1 MPAPRTYLERTRGR
15 ILDESERLRV
25 ASVVQLVN
33 GAESLDEAP
42 RGPLHLA
49 LTDRRLLM
57 IAGSMLARRAQLIS
71 EWPTGGLSI
80 SITRRRL
87 GGNLIHIATAEPRT
101 AELSFEWVSGHRP
114 RDWEPYRFR
123 Q

>member
-1 MPAPRTYLERTRGR
+1 MLAPRTYLERTRGR

-25 ASVVQLVN
+25 ASEVQFVDGPELL
-33 GAESLDEAP
+33 ARAP
-42 RGPLHLA
+42 RGTLHLA
-49 LTDRRLLM
+49 LTDRRLLVVT
-57 IAGSMLARRAQLIS
+57 GNRLARRARLVS

-87 GGNLIHIATAEPRT
+87 GGNLIHIATTDASQ
-101 AELSFEWVSGHRP
+101 LSFEWVRGHRP

>member
-1 MPAPRTYLERTRGR
+1 MTAPHRHLERTRGR

-25 ASVVQLVN
+25 ASEVQLVEVD
-33 GAESLDEAP
+33 GPAPAVP
-42 RGPLHLA
+42 RGTLHLG
-49 LTDRRLLM
+49 LTDRRLLVV
-57 IAGSMLARRAQLIS
+57 ATSLVTRRPRLIS
-71 EWPTGGLSI
+71 EWPTGGLAI

-87 GGNLIHIATAEPRT
+87 GGNLIHIATTSPERVQ
-101 AELSFEWVSGHRP
+101 LSFEWVRGHRP